1 MYKKEVLKLSKIIAK
16 KEGNFT
22 TKDVE
27 ECGLSFEIFLS
38 LSKLSKEKVLQNAKK
53 IISLNT

>member
-1 MYKKEVLKLSKIIAK
+1 MYKKEALKLSKIIVK

-38 LSKLSKEKVLQNAKK
+38 LSKLNKEKVLQNAKK
-53 IISLNT
+53 IISLNA